1 MEIAIVQDDQ
11 IIEIG
16 HYKKL
21 FPLTSFPTTGPDD
34 SFMEANS
41 ALGVTIWKP
50 HDKQTQKL
58 VSCTPYIEDNQ
69 VFTITVED
77 KTEEEIAA
85 DTNSKATEVRTE
97 RNLLL
102 TQTDWTQV
110 EDTSADK
117 PAYAIYRQALRDITS
132 QEGFPFEIN
141 WPVLP
146 INS

>member
-50 HDKQTQKL
+50 HDKQNQKL
-58 VSCTPYIEDNQ
+58 VSCEPYIEDNQ
-69 VFTITVED
+69 VFTVTVED
-77 KTEEEIAA
+77 KTEDEIAA
-85 DTNSKATEVRTE
+85 DTLTKATEVRTQ

-102 TQTDWTQV
+102 SQTDWTQV

-117 PAYAIYRQALRDITS
+117 PAYAIYRQALRDISS
-132 QEGFPFEIN
+132 QDGFPFDVV
-141 WPVLP
+141 WPEQPVV
-146 INS
+146 S

>member
-50 HDKQTQKL
+50 HDKLTQKL

-69 VFTITVED
+69 VFTVNVED
-77 KTEEEIAA
+77 KTEEEIAS
-85 DTNSKATEVRTE
+85 DTEAKATEVRTQ
-97 RNLLL
+97 RNHLLS
-102 TQTDWTQV
+102 QTDWTQV

-117 PAYAIYRQALRDITS
+117 LAYAIYRQALRDITS
-132 QEGFPFEIN
+132 QDGFPFDIN
-141 WPVLP
+141 WPVLS

>member
-34 SFMEANS
+34 GFMEANS

-58 VSCTPYIEDNQ
+58 VSCEPYIEDNQ
-69 VFTITVED
+69 VFTINVED

-85 DTNSKATEVRTE
+85 DTESKVAEVRTE

-110 EDTSADK
+110 ADTSANK
-117 PAYAIYRQALRDITS
+117 KAWAAYRKVLRDITS
-132 QEGFPFEIN
+132 QEGFPFDIT
-141 WPVLP
+141 WPEKP
-146 INS
+146 TI